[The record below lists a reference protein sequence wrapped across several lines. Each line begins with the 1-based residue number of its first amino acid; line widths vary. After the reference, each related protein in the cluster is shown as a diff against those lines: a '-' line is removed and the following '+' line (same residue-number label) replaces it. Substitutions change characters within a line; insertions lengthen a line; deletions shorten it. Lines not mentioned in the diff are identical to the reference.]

1 MNGGISVL
9 LLNGFAIGSYP
20 FLFYVVLIIKFR
32 IFMTMYSFVIFAF
45 VFLLFGCEID
55 QPSAS
60 SKKEVPL
67 SKTDINSS
75 FTTPSNADSK
85 IDNEKNDIS
94 KKIDS
99 QDDNLEAS
107 KAQFGQIEKIQANLL
122 KANPDYRKQGNI
134 HEQDGRIFAAEFP
147 NCGLK
152 DLSPLRGLELNAL
165 DLSGNPVREIRHLR
179 GMPLERLFL
188 EYTSVESLTELKDA
202 KLIELRLNGSPVR
215 SLKGLEGQPIENL
228 YAVNTQ
234 INDISSLAKS
244 NLRQLWLT
252 ESPVSNLKPL
262 EGLPLVSLTLHRTLV
277 EDLSF
282 VRKLPVI
289 QRLHIGETLITDLT
303 PLKGVNLTRL
313 VFSPERIKR
322 GLDVVKRLSNLREIG
337 TKFDDTGRDL
347 TSPKNFWLKF

>member
-9 LLNGFAIGSYP
+9 LLNGIAIGSYP
-20 FLFYVVLIIKFR
+20 ILFCVVLIIKFR
-32 IFMTMYSFVIFAF
+32 IFMTMYRFVIFAF

-75 FTTPSNADSK
+75 FTTPSNAGSK
-85 IDNEKNDIS
+85 IDNEDDIS

-99 QDDNLEAS
+99 QNENRAS
-107 KAQFGQIEKIQANLL
+107 SEAQFGEIEKIQANLL

-134 HEQDGRIFAAEFP
+134 HEKDGRIFAAEFP